1 MMPNKKRKRCSVI
14 RKPHFFKVLVGDFAH
29 RLARR
34 LSVALRE
41 IPQNFMK
48 NISDQESRVA
58 VLHGPGGG
66 NWQVE
71 VCSTGQEATLLL
83 GPGWHSFV
91 KDHSLEEFQFLVF
104 RYDGEMHFTVL
115 VFGMNGCERTDLFAR
130 KSPLEGDS
138 VKVTTK
144 DDHESTDVEIEKS
157 TNVSARRVVTE
168 EERSRAQKA
177 ANSFTSP
184 HPYCV
189 KRMNA
194 RNVYGNAALRL
205 PARFSRVHLLWTR
218 MKIVLRDPNGWA
230 AFARGNNLEEGD
242 YCVFELVKQTEMQV
256 HIFRATQRVFPISGK
271 RKMMGVLMT
280 MAKHTNALIGPAVLL
295 IYPLY
300 ASTRAIESPSPVD
313 DQQWLTYWVLYSLIT
328 LFELSFWK
336 VLQWFP
342 LWPYMK
348 LVFGFWLVFPAFNGA
363 AYIYEKYVRSY
374 VKQYV
379 DWNYPEK
386 QRRLMQLLSLDA
398 RKSVERYI
406 DRYGQEAFRRV
417 IENAEKEAR
426 SH

>member
-14 RKPHFFKVLVGDFAH
+14 RKPQYFFKVLVGDFAH
-29 RLARR
+29 RL
-34 LSVALRE
+34 E
-41 IPQNFMK
+41 IPQNFVK
-48 NISDQESRVA
+48 NISDEESKVA

-104 RYDGEMHFTVL
+104 RHNGEMHFTVL
-115 VFGMNGCERTDLFAR
+115 VFGMNGCERTDLFAM
-130 KSPLEGDS
+130 KSPLEVVGNS

-168 EERSRAQKA
+168 EERSRAEKA

-194 RNVYGNAALRL
+194 RNVYGNALLKL

-218 MKIVLRDPNGWA
+218 MKIVLTDPNGNAWVVTFIPSWKNADIFSAGWA

-271 RKMMGVLMT
+271 RKM
-280 MAKHTNALIGPAVLL
+280 
-295 IYPLY
+295 
-300 ASTRAIESPSPVD
+300 VD
-313 DQQWLTYWVLYSLIT
+313 
-328 LFELSFWK
+328 
-336 VLQWFP
+336 P
-342 LWPYMK
+342 RP
-348 LVFGFWLVFPAFNGA
+348 
-363 AYIYEKYVRSY
+363 
-374 VKQYV
+374 
-379 DWNYPEK
+379 
-386 QRRLMQLLSLDA
+386 
-398 RKSVERYI
+398 
-406 DRYGQEAFRRV
+406 
-417 IENAEKEAR
+417 
-426 SH
+426 